1 MKMEDMKKL
10 EQELY
15 FAKAVLGAIAH
26 VDTPMLMYD
35 GEKEVV
41 KKALNIYVR
50 DIEDRMRR

>member
-1 MKMEDMKKL
+1 MEDMKKL